1 VLVVNAEHQTG
12 ARLKKW
18 REEKGWS
25 QSRAAQEVGSKQRTW
40 ADWESERL
48 VPSVKL
54 ASAIERLTDGYV
66 RVIDWAEVEPAR
78 RSRDESG
85 TDVAAEAE
93 KAG

>member
-48 VPSVKL
+48 VPSVKF
-54 ASAIERLTDGYV
+54 ATAIERITDGYV
-66 RVIDWAEVEPAR
+66 RVGDWA
-78 RSRDESG
+78 
-85 TDVAAEAE
+85 DVVPTK